1 MIISLTVL
9 AILSVLFS
17 LLILFFNTAYR
28 NETDDSF
35 GVLLSVYFLLFGAFL
50 LLLAIVIKI
59 NPFW

>member
-9 AILSVLFS
+9 AILSVLLS
-17 LLILFFNTAYR
+17 LFILFLHTAYR

-35 GVLLSVYFLLFGAFL
+35 GVLLSVYFLLFGIFL
-50 LLLAIVIKI
+50 LLLAILIKI